1 MSKPKKRSGK
11 KPIIISII
19 AVVVIAGLGVGG
31 FFGYKAYEKAQEDKI
46 YSAGDV
52 VSFPDFD
59 FKVTKA
65 EFKAVDLPIDEK
77 TIAKYGA
84 LDKPEEC
91 EKMSKAPTMAFFGSP
106 EPMPYGPSDFNIC
119 IRRNDSRKGINEYS
133 ANNKQ
138 FVTDYEI
145 VAKNNVSTSS
155 LKITLIVDSGRKL
168 DEQVNTF
175 NGTQFFKDT
184 AQERTEF
191 GGVTIYTPELGYK
204 YIPYHQSDIGG
215 DINKGLTRK
224 GYTYT
229 DVRNSENNVDIKV
242 TYKKDGKDQVRI
254 VRVSK

>member
-1 MSKPKKRSGK
+1 MIKAKRRNNK
-11 KPIIISII
+11 KPIIINVV
-19 AVVVIAGLGVGG
+19 AVVVVIGLGAGG
-31 FFGYKAYEKAQEDKI
+31 FFGYKAYEKSQEDKI

-65 EFKAVDLPIDEK
+65 EFKAVDLPIDQK

-84 LDKPEEC
+84 LDKPEDC
-91 EKMSKAPTMAFFGSP
+91 EKMSKAPTMEFFGSP

-119 IRRNDSRKGINEYS
+119 IRRNNSRKDINEYS

-145 VAKNNVSTSS
+145 VAKSNVSTST
-155 LKITLIVDSGRKL
+155 LKIALVVDSGRKL

-175 NGTQFFKDT
+175 NGTQFFTET
-184 AQERTEF
+184 AQEKMTIS
-191 GGVTIYTPELGYK
+191 GVTMYTPELGYK

-215 DINKGLTRK
+215 DINKGLIRK